1 MCAMK
6 NSEHLTYK
14 SNFTNFHQ
22 YRSLKVPHDIP
33 SLKQRVRSADKNRIS
48 MIQNYCQN
56 LATKKDQ
63 GIHKIE
69 PVKEYESNMWFDFF
83 HKFIYCSIYKVR
95 KRKLFKYGNM
105 INQI

>member
-1 MCAMK
+1 MK
-6 NSEHLTYK
+6 YSEDLSHK
-14 SNFTNFHQ
+14 SNFTNSHQ

-33 SLKQRVRSADKNRIS
+33 SLKQRARSAEKNRIS
-48 MIQNYCQN
+48 MIKNYCQN
-56 LATKKDQ
+56 LLTKKDP
-63 GIHKIE
+63 GKHKIE